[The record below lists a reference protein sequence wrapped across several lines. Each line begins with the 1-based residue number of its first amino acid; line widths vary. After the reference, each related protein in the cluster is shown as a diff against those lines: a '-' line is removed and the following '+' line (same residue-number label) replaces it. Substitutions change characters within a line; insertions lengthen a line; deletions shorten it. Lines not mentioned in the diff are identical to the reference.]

1 MKFKNALKLFD
12 SILIC
17 EAAGIIGSFFT
28 MSQIESWYVTL
39 QMPAFSPPNYVFG
52 PVWTTL
58 YALMGVA
65 LFLVW
70 REGLNTQHVKKA
82 LGVFAVQLVLNSLW
96 SIVFFGLHSPLG
108 ALVVIVA
115 LLVSIV
121 WSMIEFYKISRAA
134 TWLLVPY
141 LLWVSFATYLNAAI
155 WYINK

>member
-17 EAAGIIGSFFT
+17 EAAGILGAFFT
-28 MSQIESWYVTL
+28 MSQIETWYVTL
-39 QMPAFSPPNYVFG
+39 QMPALSPPNYVFG

-70 REGLNTQHVKKA
+70 REGINTRQVKKA
-82 LGVFAVQLVLNSLW
+82 LTVFAVQLVLNSLW
-96 SIVFFGLHSPLG
+96 SIVFFGLHNPLG

-115 LLVSIV
+115 LWLSIV
-121 WSMIEFYKISRAA
+121 WSMVEFYKVSHAA

-141 LLWVSFATYLNAAI
+141 LAWVSFASYLNAAI
-155 WYINK
+155 WFLNK